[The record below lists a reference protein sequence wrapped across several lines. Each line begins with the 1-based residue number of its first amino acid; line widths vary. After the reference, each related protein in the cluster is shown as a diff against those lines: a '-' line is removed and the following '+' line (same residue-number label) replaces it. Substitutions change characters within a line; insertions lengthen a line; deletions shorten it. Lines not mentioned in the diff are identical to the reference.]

1 MGNNNIVEANTAIGN
16 SNGIVVFPTANNNA
30 VRQNLAVGNPR
41 FNNRTVCRPFP
52 LEAAWT
58 SGINRRS
65 ATTTVL
71 PGTYVSRLSMRR
83 VRHLP
88 LVSFREGQESNAKV
102 FPHPRRR
109 TAIIPR
115 MFQRSSIL
123 FVIAVLAI
131 PVGAQDRVSNTDR
144 FGPLRFLAGAWRG
157 DQAGEPGQGTAE
169 RTYQFV
175 LNDRFLQETNTST
188 YPPQDKNKAGE
199 VHHHM
204 SMISYDG
211 ARKRFVFRQFH
222 TEGFVNTYVQEQTT
236 DAKTIVFVTEAIENI
251 PAGYRARETYTIL
264 SNDEFRERF
273 EIAEPGREFELYSEA
288 HLKRIR

>member
-1 MGNNNIVEANTAIGN
+1 
-16 SNGIVVFPTANNNA
+16 
-30 VRQNLAVGNPR
+30 
-41 FNNRTVCRPFP
+41 
-52 LEAAWT
+52 
-58 SGINRRS
+58 
-65 ATTTVL
+65 
-71 PGTYVSRLSMRR
+71 
-83 VRHLP
+83 
-88 LVSFREGQESNAKV
+88 
-102 FPHPRRR
+102 
-109 TAIIPR
+109 

-123 FVIAVLAI
+123 FVIAVLAA
-131 PVGAQDRVSNTDR
+131 PVGAQDRVSTTDR
-144 FGPLRFLAGAWRG
+144 FGPLRFLTGTWRG
-157 DQAGEPGQGTAE
+157 DQAGQPGQGTAE

-188 YPPQDKNKAGE
+188 YPPQEKNKAGE

-222 TEGFVNTYVQEQTT
+222 TEGFVNTYVQEPTT

-251 PAGYRARETYTIL
+251 PPGYRARETYTIL